1 LRPAGALLALGLLAL
16 VLQGALATGL
26 PAWALPDLAVLLPAA
41 LALVLG
47 PAEGLLIAALLGLGA
62 DMLSGSLL
70 GQQALARLL
79 EFALTRRV
87 AAQLDLRRAMPF
99 AVFALALEGLD
110 AALQLGLAQAFLGGF
125 ALHPADLA
133 EVLGRA
139 GVSAALA
146 PLVGAGVR
154 RIAQAFDDAEAR
166 REMRLDTRRP
176 LL

>member
-1 LRPAGALLALGLLAL
+1 MALLALGMLAL
-16 VLQGALATGL
+16 VLEGALATGL

-41 LALVLG
+41 SALVLG
-47 PAEGLLIAALLGLGA
+47 PVEGLLVAGLLGLGA

-70 GQQALARLL
+70 GQQALVRLM

-87 AAQLDLRRAMPF
+87 AAQLDLRRALPF

-110 AALQLGLAQAFLGGF
+110 AALQLGLAQAFLGDFPLRG
-125 ALHPADLA
+125 ADLA
-133 EVLGRA
+133 QVLGRA

-146 PLVGAGVR
+146 PPVVTSVR